1 MPKLRKTTLVLLV
14 LVIAAYTN
22 IATFAQAR
30 AQSSTGRAAQSAP
43 SLNFEKYKL
52 KNGLEVILVEDHRLP
67 LVAVNL
73 WYHVGPANE
82 REGRTGFAH
91 LFEHMMFQGSKH
103 VGDDSHFQLLEAA
116 GASDINGT
124 TEFDRTNYFETL
136 PSNQLELALWLE
148 SDRMG
153 FLLDKLDAR
162 ALENQRDVVRNERRE
177 GENAPY
183 GMVEEEMWHTLFP
196 KSHPYYAWVIGSH
209 ADIEAARLDDVR
221 EFFKTYYSPNNASL
235 TIVGDVDKAKTK
247 ALVEKYFGPIPAG
260 QPVPKIDVKTPPIA
274 AEKRVTVTDQIEL
287 PRIYMAWLT
296 DPIYKPGDAEADLL
310 AGILGGG
317 KSSRLYKKL
326 VYEKQI
332 AQDVIA
338 QQESLILGSVFYI
351 QATAKPGVKLEDLEK
366 AIDEEIDLMRTQGPT
381 QVEVER
387 AQNTNEALIVRGL
400 ETLGGF
406 GGVADLLN
414 KYNHYLGDPG
424 YLAKDLERYR
434 NATTASIKK
443 VASDK
448 LTKNTRVIIYGV
460 KGEKVI
466 NDPPKTAEK
475 AEAAPVQ
482 QSTDKSQDWRNQQP
496 QAGPASSLTLPVPKS
511 FKLANGLTVMLVER
525 HNLPVVSANLVVLR
539 GSEANPTDRPGLAA
553 FTADMLDEGTEK
565 RSTLQIADDVARIGA
580 TLATGSTSDSS
591 FVAVRALKKNADAAF
606 EVFSDVSL
614 HPAFSQKEID
624 RIRNQRLTQ
633 YLQQRDN
640 PGVLANKV
648 FFNEVYGPKHPY
660 GYMELGT
667 EESLK
672 AINHDELAKFWSAG
686 YVPEN
691 AALVV
696 AGDLTEAELRAL
708 AETHFGKWRGTRVQV
723 PVPTFSGDVLR
734 RVVVVDKPGS
744 PQTELRVGHVGVA
757 RSNPDY
763 VPIEVMNT
771 MLGGLFSSRI
781 NMNLREKNGYTY
793 GAFSAFIYRR
803 GPGPFFAG
811 SGVRTDVTAPAVK
824 EILNEIERMRTT
836 RLTPE
841 ELKAAKDSMS
851 RSLPGFFETT
861 PQVAG
866 SIGQLFVYDLPLD
879 YYRALPAR
887 VNAVTAADVQR
898 VAEKYLSPKS
908 MVVVA
913 VGDRSKIEAELK
925 KLDIGPIEV
934 RDADSKPNGSN

>member
-1 MPKLRKTTLVLLV
+1 MPKLRKSALVLLA
-14 LVIAAYTN
+14 LIIAAYTN
-22 IATFAQAR
+22 ISTLAQAR
-30 AQSSTGRAAQSAP
+30 PQSPAAQSAP

-52 KNGLEVILVEDHRLP
+52 KNGLDVILVEDHRLP

-103 VGDDSHFQLLEAA
+103 VGDDAHFQLLEAA

-153 FLLDKLDAR
+153 FLLDKLDSR

-209 ADIEAARLDDVR
+209 ADIEAAQLNDVR
-221 EFFKTYYSPNNASL
+221 DFFKLYYSPNNASL
-235 TIVGDVDKAKTK
+235 AIVGDIDKVKTK

-260 QPVPKIDVKTPPIA
+260 QPVPKIDVKTPPIT

-310 AGILGGG
+310 ASILGGG

-332 AQDVIA
+332 AQDVSA

-351 QATAKPGVKLEDLEK
+351 EATAKPGVKLEDLEK
-366 AIDEEIDLMRTQGPT
+366 AIDDEINLMRTEGPT
-381 QVEVER
+381 QAEVER
-387 AQNTNEALIVRGL
+387 ARNTNEALIVRGL

-414 KYNHYLGDPG
+414 KYNHYLGDPA
-424 YLAKDLERYR
+424 YLAKDLDRYR
-434 NATTASIKK
+434 NASTASVKK
-443 VASDK
+443 VAADK
-448 LTKNTRVIIYGV
+448 LTKNSRVVIYGV
-460 KGEKVI
+460 KGEKVV
-466 NDPPKTAEK
+466 NDPPKTTEK
-475 AEAAPVQ
+475 AEAAPIQ
-482 QSTDKSQDWRNQQP
+482 QSTDKSQDWRNQPP

-525 HNLPVVSANLVVLR
+525 HNLPIVSANLVVLR
-539 GSEANPTDRPGLAA
+539 GSEANPMDRPGLAA
-553 FTADMLDEGTEK
+553 FTADMLDEGTQK
-565 RSTLQIADDVARIGA
+565 RSTLQIADDVAQIGA

-606 EVFSDVSL
+606 EVFSDISL

-633 YLQQRDN
+633 LLQQRDN

-648 FFNEVYGPKHPY
+648 LFNEVYGAKHPY

-672 AINHDELAKFWSAG
+672 AINHDDLAKFWGAG

-691 AALVV
+691 SALVV
-696 AGDLTEAELRAL
+696 AGDITEAELRAL
-708 AETHFGKWRGTRVQV
+708 AEKHFGNWRGTRAQV
-723 PVPTFSGDVLR
+723 AAPTFSGDLAR

-744 PQTELRVGHVGVA
+744 PQTELRIGQVGVA

-824 EILNEIERMRTT
+824 EIFNEIERMRTT

-841 ELKAAKDSMS
+841 ELKAAKDSMA

-866 SIGQLFVYDLPLD
+866 SIGQLFVYNLPLD
-879 YYRALPAR
+879 YYRTLPGK

-898 VAEKYLSPKS
+898 VAEKYLSPNS

-925 KLDIGPIEV
+925 KLNIGPIEV
-934 RDADSKPNGSN
+934 RDADSKPDGSK